1 MRTLTIALLAV
12 LLAACDGDGSGLPA
26 VGTLERDRIEVVAE
40 ARETILEITV
50 HEGLAVRAGEVVA
63 RQEPARAEAAVAR
76 AEAALA
82 RAEARLAE
90 LVRGPRREDIA
101 QARARLAG
109 AESRKATDEKEYTR
123 VADLVDR
130 KLASPSDLDAAF
142 ARRDLSRAERD
153 GAAAALEALLEGTTV
168 EELDQ
173 ARAAADEARAVLD
186 DARIGL
192 SRLTLRAPR
201 DGTVDA
207 IPYKHGDRPP
217 AGAPVVVLLADQ
229 APYARVYVPEAARA
243 RVAPGLAAVVTVDG
257 LDGAFEGV
265 VRYVSAEAAF
275 TPYYA
280 LTERDRGRLTYVA
293 EVTLSSEAA
302 RALPSGLPV
311 EVDFPSLRETSSD
324 R

>member
-1 MRTLTIALLAV
+1 MRATAFVVLAV
-12 LLAACDGDGSGLPA
+12 LLSACGTDGSGLPA
-26 VGTLERDRIEVVAE
+26 VGTLERDRIEIVAE
-40 ARETILEITV
+40 ARETILQITV
-50 HEGLAVRAGEVVA
+50 REGQAVRAGEIVA
-63 RQEPARAEAAVAR
+63 RQEAARAEAAVAR
-76 AEAALA
+76 AGAALA
-82 RAEARLAE
+82 VSQARLAE
-90 LVRGPRREDIA
+90 LVRGPRREEIT

-109 AESRKATDEKEYTR
+109 AESRQATDENEYAR
-123 VADLVDR
+123 VAGLVDR

-153 GAAAALEALLEGTTV
+153 TAAAALEALLEGTTV

-173 ARAAADEARAVLD
+173 ARAAADEARAVLE
-186 DARIGL
+186 DARIAL

-207 IPYKHGDRPP
+207 IPYKYGDRPA
-217 AGAPVVVLLADQ
+217 AGATVVVLLADQ
-229 APYARVYVPEAARA
+229 APYARVYVPQAVRA
-243 RVAPGLAAVVTVDG
+243 RVAPGLAAVVTVEGVDG
-257 LDGAFEGV
+257 TFDGV

-293 EVTLSSEAA
+293 EVVLQSDAA
-302 RALPSGLPV
+302 RNLASGLPV
-311 EVDFPSLRETSSD
+311 EVDFPSLREPPSD

>member
-1 MRTLTIALLAV
+1 MRLLTTALLAV
-12 LLAACDGDGSGLPA
+12 LLAACDPDGRGLPA
-26 VGTLERDRIEVVAE
+26 VGTLERDRIEIVAE
-40 ARETILEITV
+40 ARETILEIPIR
-50 HEGLAVRAGEVVA
+50 EGLAVRAGEVVA
-63 RQEPARAEAAVAR
+63 RQDPARAEATVAR
-76 AEAALA
+76 AQAALA

-90 LVRGPRREDIA
+90 LVRGPRREEIA

-109 AESRKATDEKEYTR
+109 AESRKATDEKEYAR
-123 VADLVDR
+123 VADLVER

-153 GAAAALEALLEGTTV
+153 EAAAALEALLEGTTV

-173 ARAAADEARAVLD
+173 ARAAADEARAALD

-207 IPYKHGDRPP
+207 LPYKDGDRPP

-229 APYARVYVPEAARA
+229 APYARVYVPQAVRA
-243 RVAPGLAAVVTVDG
+243 RVAPGLAAVVTVEG
-257 LDGAFEGV
+257 VDGAFEGV
-265 VRYVSAEAAF
+265 VRYVSSEAAF

-293 EVTLSSEAA
+293 EVVLPAEAA
-302 RALPSGLPV
+302 RDLPSGLPV
-311 EVDFPSLRETSSD
+311 EVDFPSLRETPSD